1 MTGQKLAAETV
12 ANENIDPCTR
22 TDIPFTVYRSRD
34 EPMRVWYPADRTVM
48 ADLAEIQAQLTSA
61 LEGATG
67 VRWACLFGSAARGEP
82 FRDLDVGVMLD
93 DSARGAVAFGRIAA
107 DLQAAVPQ
115 VELDLVD
122 LESLA
127 PAVAGRISRE
137 RVVLIDRDPT
147 ARKSWEVESNRRAL
161 DIEPWHREF
170 ERLRFLALEQRRG

>member
-1 MTGQKLAAETV
+1 
-12 ANENIDPCTR
+12 
-22 TDIPFTVYRSRD
+22 
-34 EPMRVWYPADRTVM
+34 
-48 ADLAEIQAQLTSA
+48 
-61 LEGATG
+61 
-67 VRWACLFGSAARGEP
+67 
-82 FRDLDVGVMLD
+82 MLD